1 MSPQIQDT
9 TKLRGDTHYLG
20 NINIKKDGV
29 EEDWSQEKVAEY
41 AKCMSDPAH
50 FARDH
55 VKIINLDE
63 GLVPFDLYP

>member
-1 MSPQIQDT
+1 MSLQIQDT

-41 AKCMSDPAH
+41 A
-50 FARDH
+50 R
-55 VKIINLDE
+55 
-63 GLVPFDLYP
+63 